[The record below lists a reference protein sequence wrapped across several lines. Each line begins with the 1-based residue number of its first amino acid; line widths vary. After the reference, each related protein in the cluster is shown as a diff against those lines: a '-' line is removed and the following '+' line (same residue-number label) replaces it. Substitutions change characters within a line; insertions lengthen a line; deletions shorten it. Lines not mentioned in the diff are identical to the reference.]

1 MRLTTEI
8 RLEKD
13 YLYIRILGQ
22 FDLAD
27 AKAILEDSLR
37 SADKFNLTR
46 ILIDY
51 REIGGRIPDIDR
63 YEYGMHHAQLI
74 QERIARGLPVVRA
87 AYVGS
92 YPLFD
97 SSH

>member
-27 AKAILEDSLR
+27 AKAILEDSL
-37 SADKFNLTR
+37 
-46 ILIDY
+46 
-51 REIGGRIPDIDR
+51 
-63 YEYGMHHAQLI
+63 
-74 QERIARGLPVVRA
+74 ARQI
-87 AYVGS
+87 
-92 YPLFD
+92 
-97 SSH
+97 SSI